1 MQSEACKWTLSLGA
15 PDKYWRVSLLSCSAG
30 FSPLHSI
37 TVADTGQSCQQLG
50 QTLQPQEKII
60 PQIQHAMASPTFSGW
75 HETAL
80 LFPLKWLLLAHLSRY
95 WKGRLWHRD
104 RNLKTLNVSKAELFS
119 LLSLSLSFS
128 IAKTGIDARK
138 YFLSG
143 GNIDVAILQLN
154 VQKHFFFKNDNNLLL
169 VKKNSFLCKRLIKRI
184 CVMADKDF

>member
-119 LLSLSLSFS
+119 LPPPLSLSFFPS
-128 IAKTGIDARK
+128 SRKRIDARK

-143 GNIDVAILQLN
+143 GNIDVAILQHN
-154 VQKHFFFKNDNNLLL
+154 VQKHFFQKWQ
-169 VKKNSFLCKRLIKRI
+169 
-184 CVMADKDF
+184 